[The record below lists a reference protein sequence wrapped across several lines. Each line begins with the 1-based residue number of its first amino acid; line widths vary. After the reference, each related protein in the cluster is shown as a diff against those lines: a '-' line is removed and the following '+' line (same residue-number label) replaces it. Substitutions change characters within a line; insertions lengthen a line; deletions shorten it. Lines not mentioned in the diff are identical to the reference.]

1 MMGELT
7 EAALAESFRQAVS
20 DEAFRLHDRRIS
32 HVLSEFSARDG
43 RADFVLTPS
52 RLKPAQLDWIA
63 RVGRGVA
70 TPGAASVL
78 AALPR
83 GSTVREA
90 EIGSRV
96 GLAGSGVH
104 RILKRLEAEGLAS
117 RSCSGRFRS
126 ERWDAEDQV
135 ELWAYELKLS
145 NWSHGFYQAL
155 QYRVFAHSVAIVLA
169 EEYAHRIVPRLDRF
183 RRFNVGVLA
192 LDAGTNR
199 MRVLVRPRRATPG
212 SRAHY
217 LYAVS
222 VLARRLIASPDG
234 IATVALRAAPEVSV
248 GRIRNRAS

>member
-7 EAALAESFRQAVS
+7 EAALAESFRQTVS
-20 DEAFRLHDRRIS
+20 DEAFRFHDRRIS

-52 RLKPAQLDWIA
+52 RMNHAQLDWMSRI
-63 RVGRGVA
+63 GRGVP
-70 TPGAASVL
+70 TPGAASVM

-83 GSTVREA
+83 RSTVSEA
-90 EIGSRV
+90 ELAIRV
-96 GLAGSGVH
+96 GLAKSSVH
-104 RILKRLEAEGLAS
+104 RILRRLVDEGLAS
-117 RSCSGRFRS
+117 RSRSGRFRL
-126 ERWDAEDQV
+126 ERWDGEDQV

-169 EEYAHRIVPRLDRF
+169 EEFAHRIVPRLDRF

-199 MRVLVRPRRATPG
+199 MRVLVRPRRASPG
-212 SRAHY
+212 SQAHY

-222 VLARRLIASPDG
+222 VFARRLIVPPGEMSRQSAG
-234 IATVALRAAPEVSV
+234 AVS
-248 GRIRNRAS
+248 